1 MPQTLTKANLSASS
15 PATLSGA
22 AAGSKFPTL
31 PFSVGA
37 MVILLLA
44 ALSSLVIIMRPS
56 GRTEAVE
63 LWTSAREHY
72 YMYQPVVEAWNK
84 AAESD
89 ADRIKMTLL
98 SHPALEQ
105 RMLSGFLSGTPT
117 AQLLEVERR
126 IAARAFFGPIESVG
140 FVDLTDRLRADGLL
154 DSLNGPSFS
163 PWTSQGRVFGI
174 PHDVHP
180 VMLGYRA
187 DLIEAAGIDVSKV
200 KTWNDLFVALAPLM
214 KETDAEGEPLHYPLN
229 FWPTHFD
236 LIEVLLLQAGGG
248 YFDSEGRSVVNSA
261 VNQHVIASLASWC
274 AGEPFPVGTRVA
286 GDAQDFSA
294 AGNNLKVKGHV
305 LCFLM
310 PDWMCGIYRREMPQL
325 AGKIKLMP
333 IPAWSENG
341 ENGLSTRRTSVYG
354 GTMMGIARS
363 AATDPAEFER
373 LLAMAKKLYL
383 SEELARTLW
392 TKGEIITPNKSMW
405 SDPMFDEPDPFFSN
419 QPKGRMFV
427 NLATE
432 VPARSSS
439 PYFVIAQAR
448 VQDAL
453 IAVHNA
459 AKQMAKAGEKPTVE
473 KLLPLAKVQLGIA
486 ATAVDRVMARNRFLK
501 RPGPVAEGGLVET
514 GEPVAARFKGAGK

>member
-1 MPQTLTKANLSASS
+1 MSETLNKASCTG
-15 PATLSGA
+15 ATLA
-22 AAGSKFPTL
+22 APAGKGLAARL
-31 PFSVGA
+31 PALPLSVGA
-37 MVILLLA
+37 MVIFLLA
-44 ALSSLVIIMRPS
+44 VVSSLVIAFRS
-56 GRTEAVE
+56 GGRTEGVE

-72 YMYQPVVEAWNK
+72 YMYQPVVEAWN
-84 AAESD
+84 AAAGGD

-98 SHPALEQ
+98 SMPALEQ

-140 FVDLTDRLRADGLL
+140 FVDLTDRLRAEGLL

-187 DLIEAAGIDVSKV
+187 DLIEGAGIDVSKV

-214 KETDAEGEPLHYPLN
+214 QEKDAQGEPLHYPLN

-248 YFDSEGRSVVNSA
+248 YFDADGRSVVDSA
-261 VNQHVIASLASWC
+261 ANHRVIASLASWC
-274 AGEPFPVGTRVA
+274 AGKPFPEGTRIA

-294 AGNNLKVKGHV
+294 SGNNLKIKGHV

-354 GTMMGIARS
+354 GTMMGIS
-363 AATDPAEFER
+363 KAAAADPVEFER

-405 SDPMFDEPDPFFSN
+405 PDPMFDEPDAFFGN
-419 QPKGRMFV
+419 QAKGRLYV

-453 IAVHNA
+453 IAVHKA
-459 AKQMAKAGEKPTVE
+459 AKAMDEAGETPTVE
-473 KLLPLAKVQLGIA
+473 KLLPLAKVQLGLA
-486 ATAVDRVMARNRFLK
+486 AEAVQRVMVRNRFLK
-501 RPGPVAEGGLVET
+501 RPGPVA
-514 GEPVAARFKGAGK
+514 AAAAVKTGAGVEAGPTGAGR